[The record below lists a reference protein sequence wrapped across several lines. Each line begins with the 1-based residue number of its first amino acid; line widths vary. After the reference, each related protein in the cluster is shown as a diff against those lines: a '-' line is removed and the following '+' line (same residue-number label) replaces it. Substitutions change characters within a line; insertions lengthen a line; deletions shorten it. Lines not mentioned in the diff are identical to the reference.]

1 MVHAYTHIYTTSAQ
15 LTRYQFGAQ
24 EPGTAAEIKSFT
36 KNYGVTFPV
45 LAKVR
50 RPRANSRTLV
60 HFSKLSPSVLILM
73 YSDEVA
79 MLIDL
84 MGLSCCCCFRTVA
97 IYIYIGRDVGV
108 LSWTYHDINTTHYDV
123 GKLSLIGFTG
133 FDPNAPAF
141 KMAFSTTI
149 APNPPLPSM
158 GWMPPQISSL
168 HLWLWPHVHV
178 EAAVIESLVSTA
190 SGVWEYDLILYDIQ
204 TSSMSCELVS
214 YVYL

>member
-1 MVHAYTHIYTTSAQ
+1 MVHAYTHINTTSAQ

-84 MGLSCCCCFRTVA
+84 MGLLLLLLLLLLPNR
-97 IYIYIGRDVGV
+97 RD
-108 LSWTYHDINTTHYDV
+108 I
-123 GKLSLIGFTG
+123 
-133 FDPNAPAF
+133 
-141 KMAFSTTI
+141 
-149 APNPPLPSM
+149 
-158 GWMPPQISSL
+158 
-168 HLWLWPHVHV
+168 
-178 EAAVIESLVSTA
+178 
-190 SGVWEYDLILYDIQ
+190 
-204 TSSMSCELVS
+204 
-214 YVYL
+214 